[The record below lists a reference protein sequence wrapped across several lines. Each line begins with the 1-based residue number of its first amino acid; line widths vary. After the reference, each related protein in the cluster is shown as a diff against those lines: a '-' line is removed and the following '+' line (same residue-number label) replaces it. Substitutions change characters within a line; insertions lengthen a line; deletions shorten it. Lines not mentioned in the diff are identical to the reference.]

1 MVTRINGRN
10 EIIVHLEILA
20 KEMQKQARRQWIFS
34 ICIAAA
40 TFLVGIAAIITA
52 ILG

>member
-20 KEMQKQARRQWIFS
+20 KEMQKQSSRQWVFS
-34 ICIAAA
+34 ICIAL
-40 TFLVGIAAIITA
+40 TTLLVGIAAIITA

>member
-1 MVTRINGRN
+1 MPGRING
-10 EIIVHLEILA
+10 EDELVWWIKYIT